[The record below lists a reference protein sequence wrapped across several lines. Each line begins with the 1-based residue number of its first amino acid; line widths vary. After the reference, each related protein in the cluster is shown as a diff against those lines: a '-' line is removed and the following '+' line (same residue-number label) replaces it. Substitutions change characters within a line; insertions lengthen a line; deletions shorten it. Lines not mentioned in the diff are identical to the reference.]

1 MLVELENVKGLK
13 ELQDALYQ
21 LPVNIAKNVLRGSVL
36 AGGGI
41 IRDQAKLNAPVY
53 TGEVA
58 QGHPPPGTLKRSV
71 YVKHI
76 PDRSNSFKQVYF
88 VGVRKGKK
96 YQKQGKGG
104 KLSQDAFY
112 ASWVEFGH
120 YYAPPGKH
128 GFATRKKAMNAVS
141 LDGGGVTG
149 ARFVMPQPFMR
160 PAFESKKQSAV
171 KAIKDY
177 LATRIP
183 LEIQKLRKR

>member
-1 MLVELENVKGLK
+1 MLVELEHVSGLK

-41 IRDQAKLNAPVY
+41 VRDQAKLNAPVY
-53 TGEVA
+53 TGEVEH
-58 QGHPPPGTLKRSV
+58 GHPPPGTLKRAI

-76 PDRSNSFKQVYF
+76 ADRSNSFKQVYF

-104 KLSQDAFY
+104 LKSQDAYY

-128 GFATRKKAMNAVS
+128 GFATRRKAMSAVG
-141 LDGGGVTG
+141 LDGGGVIG
-149 ARFVMPQPFMR
+149 ARFQMAQPFMR
-160 PAFESKKQSAV
+160 PAFEATKQKAV

-177 LATRIP
+177 LALRIP
-183 LEIQKLRKR
+183 SEIEKLRKR

>member
-1 MLVELENVKGLK
+1 
-13 ELQDALYQ
+13 
-21 LPVNIAKNVLRGSVL
+21 
-36 AGGGI
+36 
-41 IRDQAKLNAPVY
+41 
-53 TGEVA
+53 
-58 QGHPPPGTLKRSV
+58 
-71 YVKHI
+71 
-76 PDRSNSFKQVYF
+76 